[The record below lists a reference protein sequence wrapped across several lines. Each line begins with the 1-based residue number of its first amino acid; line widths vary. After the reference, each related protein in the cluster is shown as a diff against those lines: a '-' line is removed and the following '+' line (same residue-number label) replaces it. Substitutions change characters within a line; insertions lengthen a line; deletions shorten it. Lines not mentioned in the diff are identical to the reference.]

1 MKATCRKWPAGPA
14 TVAPRSPASSRI
26 SGPRTPSPARSRWRE
41 EAKKAAS
48 PDRLLSPP
56 QRAQIEIEHGFLF
69 LAVGTIELSKAHHLA
84 HDLGVEALAFR
95 FRIDFADVGGQRRL
109 LFLQPLD
116 ALDQRAQ
123 MFLGEAGFGHS
134 IDPQI
139 MGARKLA
146 RGPRAPQR
154 GRAR

>member
-1 MKATCRKWPAGPA
+1 MKATCRKWPAGSA
-14 TVAPRSPASSRI
+14 SVAPRSTASSRI
-26 SGPRTPSPARSRWRE
+26 SGSSSTSP
-41 EAKKAAS
+41 AKKAAS
-48 PDRLLSPP
+48 PDRLLAHP